1 MKILQSIILVSIL
14 SVSCGNNP
22 KSGSK
27 GTMLEHICN
36 CITQID
42 EAIDHTEQIKLSK
55 ECFQVNIDK
64 HGDYLNDLA
73 KDYLEKHPD
82 EDINKVDK
90 KMRDALS
97 KKLVQN
103 CSRLNKI
110 VTNKAFSNSKPKEDI
125 IVKTSREICER
136 VNKLDNHELTWENLD
151 PIIERQI
158 GVNSVEINRVYN
170 FNDESSMT
178 TFTNELV
185 QELVLNCDKYR
196 IFTAK
201 MN

>member
-1 MKILQSIILVSIL
+1 MKILQCIILASIL
-14 SVSCGNNP
+14 SISCGNNP

-27 GTMLEHICN
+27 STMLEHICD

-42 EAIDHTEQIKLSK
+42 EAIDHTEQVKLSK

-64 HGDYLNDLA
+64 HGDYLSDLA
-73 KDYLEKHPD
+73 KDYLEKHPE

-103 CSRLNKI
+103 CSRFNKI
-110 VTNKAFSNSKPKEDI
+110 VTNKAFSNSRPKEDI

-136 VNKLDNHELTWENLD
+136 VNKLDDNELTWENLD
-151 PIIERQI
+151 PIFERQV
-158 GVNSVEINRVYN
+158 GVNSVEIHKTYN
-170 FNDESSMT
+170 LSNNSDMT
-178 TFTNELV
+178 TFSNKLV
-185 QELVLNCDKYR
+185 EELVLNCDKYR
-196 IFTAK
+196 MFTAK